1 MLGSISTVDKSQE
14 SIKLNPEAIFFTS
27 SGRIG
32 VVTDVQENELSL
44 HLTELQRNLAAV
56 ISGVGG
62 VSHTRFRAPK
72 NTRGMSDADGSA
84 YGFVDGDFL
93 EQFLGL
99 LGNPEKL
106 EKVMKGGSEPEA
118 LKMSVEDI
126 SKFLEQ
132 LQSLH

>member
-1 MLGSISTVDKSQE
+1 MDRSQE
-14 SIKLNPEAIFFTS
+14 SAKLNPEVIFFTS

-32 VVTDVQENELSL
+32 IVTDVQDNELSL

-56 ISGVGG
+56 ETGVGS

-72 NTRGMSDADGSA
+72 NTRGTSDADGSA
-84 YGFVDGDFL
+84 FGFVDGDFL
-93 EQFLGL
+93 EQFLAL
-99 LGNPEKL
+99 SANPEKR
-106 EKVMKGGSEPEA
+106 EKVMKGSSEPEA
-118 LKMSVEDI
+118 LKLSVEDI